1 MKDGSRFVGDFL
13 NGEITGKGTKTF
25 ECGMVY
31 TGDWLNGER
40 DGYGD
45 CTYGRKNYTETYYK
59 G

>member
-1 MKDGSRFVGDFL
+1 
-13 NGEITGKGTKTF
+13 
-25 ECGMVY
+25 MVY

-45 CTYGRKNYTETYYK
+45 CTYGSKNYTETYYK